1 MAECDLLKVQQW
13 LQTPFFTAQGIGF
26 AQLSIISSTLLLTP
40 QVHMANR
47 QATRDI
53 ALQVSLP
60 FPVPGPGRARR
71 RRQPRR
77 AAVRARLPAQVR
89 TEPLLRRGAIQGTA
103 EPRLIRKIKF
113 F

>member
-1 MAECDLLKVQQW
+1 MRFAEGSAVAADTILYCTGYRIELK
-13 LQTPFFTAQGIGF
+13 
-26 AQLSIISSTLLLTP
+26 IISSTLLLTP

-60 FPVPGPGRARR
+60 FPVPGPGRAHR

-89 TEPLLRRGAIQGTA
+89 SEPLLRRGAIQGTP
-103 EPRLIRKIKF
+103 EPQVFTKNQNF
-113 F
+113 